1 MEKPPNYQLPPL
13 SHLRFY
19 KVTNIIHEC
28 FNIASQS
35 RIFAKPCNPIGMS
48 GGLKVFKCCF
58 EIVGPFSK
66 KKALVAFN
74 NENSLTPSLNVGSTG
89 LMGDQHA
96 TM

>member
-1 MEKPPNYQLPPL
+1 
-13 SHLRFY
+13 
-19 KVTNIIHEC
+19 
-28 FNIASQS
+28 
-35 RIFAKPCNPIGMS
+35 MS
-48 GGLKVFKCCF
+48 DGLKVFKCRF
-58 EIVGPFSK
+58 VIVGPFSK

>member
-1 MEKPPNYQLPPL
+1 
-13 SHLRFY
+13 
-19 KVTNIIHEC
+19 
-28 FNIASQS
+28 
-35 RIFAKPCNPIGMS
+35 MS

-58 EIVGPFSK
+58 VIVGPFSK
-66 KKALVAFN
+66 KKALVAF